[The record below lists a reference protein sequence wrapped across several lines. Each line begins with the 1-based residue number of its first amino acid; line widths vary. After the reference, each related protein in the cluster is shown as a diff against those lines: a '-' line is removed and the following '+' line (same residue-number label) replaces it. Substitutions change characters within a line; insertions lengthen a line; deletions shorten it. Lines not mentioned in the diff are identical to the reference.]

1 MKRIGLILMMILAG
15 NVMLLAQDLRE
26 NFSRSLFADQK
37 ASHVGESVT
46 IYITENSS
54 ASNTAS
60 TSTSRSS
67 NLSLTGTGTNG
78 NKSLLNL
85 TGGVTTGNTFAGSG
99 ATSTQG
105 SITATLSARVDSVL
119 PNGNLFIRG
128 SRIITINGEEQTI
141 KISGIIRTSD
151 IQADNSVYSYNI
163 SDANISFQGNGIVS
177 RVQEPGWLTKFFHWL
192 F

>member
-1 MKRIGLILMMILAG
+1 MKRIVLITMMCLSSMILI
-15 NVMLLAQDLRE
+15 AQDLRE

-46 IYITENSS
+46 IYVTENSS
-54 ASNTAS
+54 ASNNAS

-67 NLSLTGTGTNG
+67 NLSLAGTGTNA
-78 NKSLLNL
+78 NNTLLNL
-85 TGGVTTGNTFAGSG
+85 TGGVTTGNTFTGAGS
-99 ATSTQG
+99 TSTQG

-128 SRIITINGEEQTI
+128 SRIITINGEVQTI
-141 KISGIIRTSD
+141 KISGIVRTSD

-163 SDANISFQGNGIVS
+163 SDANISFTGNGIVS
-177 RVQEPGWLTKFFHWL
+177 RVQEPGLLTKFFHW
-192 F
+192 FF

>member
-1 MKRIGLILMMILAG
+1 MKRAFLTIMIFLCSGILT
-15 NVMLLAQDLRE
+15 AQDLRE

-46 IYITENSS
+46 IYIVETSS
-54 ASNTAS
+54 ASNNAS
-60 TSTSRSS
+60 TSATRSS
-67 NLSLTGTGTNG
+67 DLSLTGTGTSS

-85 TGGVTTGNTFAGSG
+85 TGGVSTGNTFKGEG
-99 ATSTQG
+99 ATSTEG
-105 SITATLSARVDSVL
+105 SISAKLSARVDSVL

-128 SRIITINGEEQTI
+128 SRVITINGEEQTI

-151 IQADNSVYSYNI
+151 IQPDNSVYSYNI
-163 SDANISFQGNGIVS
+163 SDANISFKGNGIVS
-177 RVQEPGWLTKFFHWL
+177 RVQEPGWITKVFHWL